1 MSRIP
6 QVNEEI
12 YASLVKE
19 AESRGFDTKKLMRT
33 TCGTAP
39 KIEMRE

>member
-33 TCGTAP
+33 TCGTA
-39 KIEMRE
+39 KGIGTRE